1 MSPPPD
7 ERRIMATVLAID
19 EARQDEWWPAAAW
32 TMIDDIAAAGW
43 SLERL
48 NDAFHYADTIA
59 TDAVMIVQGGR
70 EVASRGDITRRF
82 HCHSMRKSFLSA
94 LMGPYVEDGT
104 IDLSLTLDAL
114 GIDDVEGLSP
124 KEKQA
129 TIYDLLTARS
139 GIYHPAGY
147 ETPWM
152 QSIKPARH
160 SQAPGTWW
168 CYSNW
173 DFNALGTIFTKLTGH
188 GIHET
193 FRDLI
198 ARPLGMED
206 FRYDEERK
214 DGSMVPEACSQHPA
228 YPFQMSARDLAR
240 FGLMFLRDG
249 RWGTRQVIPADWVAA
264 SVLPY
269 SDAGTRGGYGYMWW
283 VARAGT
289 GLPGV
294 VQPEGS
300 YSAWGAGGHFLVV
313 IPPLDLVIVHRVDTG
328 TPNRVVNKFQFG
340 KLLRLILGARHR
352 VNPR

>member
-1 MSPPPD
+1 
-7 ERRIMATVLAID
+7 
-19 EARQDEWWPAAAW
+19 
-32 TMIDDIAAAGW
+32 
-43 SLERL
+43 
-48 NDAFHYADTIA
+48 
-59 TDAVMIVQGGR
+59 
-70 EVASRGDITRRF
+70 
-82 HCHSMRKSFLSA
+82 MRKSFLSA

-249 RWGTRQVIPADWVAA
+249 RWGTRQIIPADWVAA

-328 TPNRVVNKFQFG
+328 TANRAVNKFQFG
-340 KLLRLILGARHR
+340 KLLRLILGAGHR